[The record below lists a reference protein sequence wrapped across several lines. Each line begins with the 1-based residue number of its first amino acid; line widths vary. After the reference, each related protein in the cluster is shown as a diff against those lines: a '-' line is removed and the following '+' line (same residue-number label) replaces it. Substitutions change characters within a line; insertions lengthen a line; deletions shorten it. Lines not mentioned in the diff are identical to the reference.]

1 MRVGP
6 AGESGCGLEA
16 CPPSDLSLFATLRR
30 DLARY
35 DECHCRADVR
45 PSRSRVAIESLLF
58 KGGFQ
63 AVLLYRL
70 SHWLFEAGSIWL
82 AWLVTRLSLTL
93 TGAEIEFSAQ
103 IGPGLHIAHPVG
115 IVIGRGTVIGKDAT
129 IYQGVTCGIRS
140 RGAGP
145 ARNYPH
151 IGDGVVLFA
160 RSSVLGGITVGS
172 YSVIGAHALIV
183 RDVPGGA
190 VARGAEATILDRG
203 DLAARRARL
212 TEAR

>member
-1 MRVGP
+1 V
-6 AGESGCGLEA
+6 CGREA
-16 CPPSDLSLFATLRR
+16 FQPLHLSLFATLRR

-35 DECHCRADVR
+35 DEFHRRAGVR

-63 AVLLYRL
+63 AVVLYRV
-70 SHWLFEAGSIWL
+70 SHWLFEARWIWL
-82 AWLVTRLSLTL
+82 AWLITRLSLTL

-103 IGPGLHIAHPVG
+103 IGPGLLIAHPAG
-115 IVIGRGTVIGKDAT
+115 IVIGRGTVIGEGAT

-140 RGAGP
+140 WSAGP

-151 IGDGVVLFA
+151 IGDRVVLCA

-172 YSVIGAHALIV
+172 HSVIGAHALIF
-183 RDVPGGA
+183 RDVPRGG
-190 VARGAEATILDRG
+190 VAKGVEATILDRR
-203 DLAARRARL
+203 DQAVRRGRFKV
-212 TEAR
+212 RR